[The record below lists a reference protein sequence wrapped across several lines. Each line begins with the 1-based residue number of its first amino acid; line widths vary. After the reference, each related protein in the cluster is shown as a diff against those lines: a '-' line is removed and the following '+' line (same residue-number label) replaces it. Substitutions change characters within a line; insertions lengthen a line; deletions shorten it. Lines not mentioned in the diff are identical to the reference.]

1 MLVENQLIVS
11 KPKPNCWN
19 DAHDNVFSVSICVIS
34 DDSIVSKNGTQP
46 VAQKAGECE
55 LKDKLSSSK
64 RIDKEWVEIQ
74 VKNIAMP
81 RVCMWSTTAERLF
94 WLTPFRGK
102 RIQFQTENPLGP

>member
-1 MLVENQLIVS
+1 M
-11 KPKPNCWN
+11 
-19 DAHDNVFSVSICVIS
+19 FSVSICVIS

-81 RVCMWSTTAERLF
+81 RVCMWSTIAERLF
-94 WLTPFRGK
+94 
-102 RIQFQTENPLGP
+102 